1 MTHNDGTNDMTT
13 PVRILAF
20 AGSLRRDSFN
30 KKLVKLAMRSAER
43 AGAEVTYLDLKDYP
57 VPVYDGDIG
66 AEHGFSDN
74 VMTLKEMFRA
84 HHGLLISAPE
94 YNSSIS
100 GALKNVIDWVSRPEK
115 GHAALDCFD
124 GKVAGLVSAAAGG
137 LGGMRMLPML
147 RSILQNIKV
156 IVVPAMIGIP
166 AAHEAFNDDGTL
178 KDAKKQAAVEA
189 VAADVAGLLMKIHA
203 AD

>member
-1 MTHNDGTNDMTT
+1 MAE
-13 PVRILAF
+13 PVKILAF
-20 AGSLRRDSFN
+20 AGSLRRDSYN
-30 KKLVKLAMRSAER
+30 KKLIRLAMRGAER
-43 AGAEVTYLDLKDYP
+43 AGADITLIDLKDHP
-57 VPVYDGDIG
+57 LPVYDGDIE
-66 AEHGFSDN
+66 AEQGFSEN
-74 VMTLKEMFRA
+74 VMALKELFRA

-156 IVVPAMIGIP
+156 IVVPAMVGIP
-166 AAHEAFNDDGTL
+166 AAHEAFNEDGTL
-178 KDAKKQAAVEA
+178 RDAKKQAAVEA
-189 VAADVAGLLMKIHA
+189 VGADVAALLMKIRTPA
-203 AD
+203 